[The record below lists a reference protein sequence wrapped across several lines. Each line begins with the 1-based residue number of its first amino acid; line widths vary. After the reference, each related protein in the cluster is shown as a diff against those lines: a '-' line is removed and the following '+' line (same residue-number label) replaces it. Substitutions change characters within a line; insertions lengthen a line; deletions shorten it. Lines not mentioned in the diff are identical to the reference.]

1 MNDFEKLCGIIEE
14 KPFECV
20 GSRDEVNASI
30 NEIINKYEKEGIK
43 LPKLLLYYKEKKIVS
58 NISFD
63 KIKSQYSN
71 ENGLNEYF
79 ENIIKKA
86 LKQN

>member
-1 MNDFEKLCGIIEE
+1 MD
-14 KPFECV
+14 ECE
-20 GSRDEVNASI
+20 GQYIMQCANHCSCN
-30 NEIINKYEKEGIK
+30 NQYEKEGIK
-43 LPKLLLYYKEKKIVS
+43 LPKLLLYYKERKIEI

-79 ENIIKKA
+79 ENIIKDA